1 MLGLPDGI
9 VAVLFDMDGVIT
21 KTAVVHD
28 AAWKQTFDDFLR
40 QRAAQTGEPFVPF
53 DPVKD
58 YDEYVDGK
66 PRADGVRSFL
76 ESRGIELPEGSPDDP
91 PGAQTLNGVG
101 NKKNEVLLAKLEQD
115 GVEVYDGSVRYLRA
129 VRAAGLKTAI
139 VSSSANTVQ
148 VLAAAKLTGYF
159 DVRIDAQAA
168 REKKLRGKPAPD
180 TFLAAASELGVQP
193 GAAAVFEDA
202 LAGVGAGK
210 AGHFARVVGVN
221 RVLGVDR
228 DNQADALREHGAD
241 IVVEDLGDLL

>member
-9 VAVLFDMDGVIT
+9 IAVLFDMDGVIT

-66 PRADGVRSFL
+66 PRADGVKSFL

-91 PGAQTLNGVG
+91 PDAQTLNGVG
-101 NKKNEVLLAKLEQD
+101 NKKNEVLLAKLAHD

-148 VLAAAKLTGYF
+148 VLEAAKLTGYF

-168 REKKLRGKPAPD
+168 REKNLRGKPAPD
-180 TFLAAASELGVQP
+180 TYLAAASSLGVEP

-210 AGHFARVVGVN
+210 AGHFGFVVGV
-221 RVLGVDR
+221 DR
-228 DNQADALREHGAD
+228 NNQADALREHGAD